1 MSPEEY
7 TGFGN
12 VPTRRFVDR
21 YMVQIRVWGAV
32 LVLGGCVWGCNAV
45 PLTASLWSEAERRE
59 EAASYFNQGVRA
71 QTDGD
76 GEQADRLLDLA
87 VLLHDDDGEGAF
99 YVAKRLLDAVKPDT
113 AVLLLEKAT
122 QEPGQGN
129 NPLLYGVLARAYT
142 MHGQEKDTVEHC
154 RKKAEELV
162 RAAQALLGKPAAPS
176 QQDREGNVRLM
187 LSAGRYCSEFE
198 GDTDSAIVLLR
209 GAVALGDPNQPTR
222 VDARARS
229 FLGLTLALNPGAA
242 KGADEASDLTR
253 QAAQYDLMNPDLLLA
268 HGVALLHEGDFSGA
282 QRVLREATDLDPNN
296 AELHYLLGKAYAR
309 QQLFA
314 QAALELDR
322 ALILRPRYDQAVQ
335 ERKRLPKPVPAPASA
350 SEEDFY

>member
-1 MSPEEY
+1 M
-7 TGFGN
+7 
-12 VPTRRFVDR
+12 
-21 YMVQIRVWGAV
+21 
-32 LVLGGCVWGCNAV
+32 WGCNAV

-142 MHGQEKDTVEHC
+142 MHGQEKDNVEHC

-162 RAAQALLGKPAAPS
+162 RAAQALLGKPAPPS

-198 GDTDSAIVLLR
+198 GDTDSAIALLR

-222 VDARARS
+222 VDARAQS

-253 QAAQYDLMNPDLLLA
+253 QAA
-268 HGVALLHEGDFSGA
+268 
-282 QRVLREATDLDPNN
+282 
-296 AELHYLLGKAYAR
+296 
-309 QQLFA
+309 
-314 QAALELDR
+314 
-322 ALILRPRYDQAVQ
+322 
-335 ERKRLPKPVPAPASA
+335 
-350 SEEDFY
+350 